1 MSVFKWDYNFETGLP
16 EVDRQHRDLLDKLN
30 QCGELLV
37 QDTPDPT
44 ALDNLFH
51 DLYCHTEQHFLE
63 EEKLMESFAVDLR
76 HRESHTAEH
85 ANFLQEISFMHRD
98 LGLGD
103 NDAQLALLQFHNN
116 WMAYHLLGSDK
127 SLSRQIAAIETGLNA
142 KEAYENEEQEANQAT
157 KTLLDA
163 LNNLFQQA
171 SRRNRQLVEMNLT
184 LEAKVTERTLALSE
198 ANQNLEELALT
209 DVLTQLPNRR
219 HAMRRLAQLW
229 EETVH
234 EGISLSC
241 MMIDADGFKAVN
253 DHYGHSAGDTVLF
266 ELARRLREAVR
277 SDDIVCRL
285 GGDEFLVICSDTPL
299 KGGMHVAE
307 LVRKSVS
314 ELRVPIAENEWHG
327 SISIGVAS
335 RTPAMTGPDD
345 LIKAADEGVYAA
357 KRAGRNCIRTT
368 ALMGPELALSTSR
381 PERPAV
387 SLRRKTKTMTRIR
400 DRKR

>member
-1 MSVFKWDYNFETGLP
+1 MSIFKWDYNFETGLP

-30 QCGELLV
+30 RCGEILV
-37 QDTPDPT
+37 QGTPDPT
-44 ALDNLFH
+44 VLDNLFH
-51 DLYCHTEQHFLE
+51 DLYSHTEQHFLE

-76 HRESHTAEH
+76 HRESHTSEH
-85 ANFLQEISFMHRD
+85 VNFLQEISFMHRD

-103 NDAQLALLQFHNN
+103 SNAELALLQFHNN

-127 SLSRQIAAIETGLNA
+127 SLSRQIAAIETGLGA
-142 KEAYENEEQEANQAT
+142 KEAYEKEQQEANQST
-157 KTLLDA
+157 KTLLVA

-184 LEAKVTERTLALSE
+184 LEAKVAERTLALSE

-209 DVLTQLPNRR
+209 DALTNLPNRR

-229 EETVH
+229 EEAVN
-234 EGISLSC
+234 EGISISC
-241 MMIDADGFKAVN
+241 MMIDADGFKSIN
-253 DHYGHSAGDTVLF
+253 DNYGHDAGDIVLF
-266 ELARRLREAVR
+266 ELARRLCDAVR

-285 GGDEFLVICSDTPL
+285 GGDEFLVICPDTPL
-299 KGGMHVAE
+299 KGGMHVADF
-307 LVRKSVS
+307 VRKSVS
-314 ELRVPIAENEWHG
+314 ELRVPIAETEWRG

-335 RTPAMTGPDD
+335 RTAAMNGPDD

-357 KRAGRNCIRTT
+357 KRAGRNCTRTT
-368 ALMGPELALSTSR
+368 APTEPELALSASR
-381 PERPAV
+381 PERPATA
-387 SLRRKTKTMTRIR
+387 LRRKTKTMARIR